1 MKLKHEITYDPF
13 FKTNDNS
20 VSPNIRIHKVRR
32 MKILNFG
39 RTFLNGI
46 NEKIMKAT
54 KLKSQNR
61 MINIIFRTKNSTEM
75 NFDKLR

>member
-13 FKTNDNS
+13 FKTNDRS

-39 RTFLNGI
+39 RTFLNSI

-54 KLKSQNR
+54 KQKSQNR